1 VWVVRTS
8 EMGEI
13 RCARRRF
20 FMLMIDNIALKKYNY
35 TCLDDKLV
43 KSREYNIT
51 LNESELVTSRTV
63 FSTVFYRYDK
73 YTRS

>member
-1 VWVVRTS
+1 
-8 EMGEI
+8 
-13 RCARRRF
+13 
-20 FMLMIDNIALKKYNY
+20 MLMIDNIALKKYNY